1 MIQVVEKGFAER
13 QKDVVSLVLDV
24 VLRSE
29 FSSYRRDGLLNSWRI
44 ITPTA
49 TNVTFC
55 Y

>member
-1 MIQVVEKGFAER
+1 MIQVLEKGFSER

-29 FSSYRRDGLLNSWRI
+29 FSYRQDGLLNSRRI
-44 ITPTA
+44 ITQTA
-49 TNVTFC
+49 ANVTFC